1 MSELKLEFIGKQV
14 KDMYGTLMGNVV
26 GIITDTDGSIE
37 SVSVDCGDSGLKPLS
52 YEQLLV
58 QGDYVIFIPKWRLD
72 AQKLFRQKNLT
83 LKRIK
88 ALQHLVEED
97 DTMKEDSEIVYVK
110 YEKKLHELEEKEKS
124 INEKLKERLEEL
136 NESTKNIKSILF
148 DAKLQYKSHEISEE
162 TYLQVT
168 RYTKEL
174 MDHINLEKEEIN
186 NIKGRLEEQ
195 NLQNLENTL
204 PLPHSIQPE
213 EEDNKKENSKLSTTN
228 TNSVSPTIT
237 NTPTTTTT
245 TNNNK
250 TTSSSSTATVTAS
263 NTNNSNSSNA
273 SLPLSPTS
281 NDNNTQT
288 KLSYAD
294 ETDKYKQHASSNNN
308 NNTDHSN
315 QNKDKIEKSKSDN
328 ESNWLDH
335 VINN

>member
-1 MSELKLEFIGKQV
+1 MSELKLEFVGKQV

-26 GIITDTDGSIE
+26 GIITDTDGTIE
-37 SVSVDCGDSGLKPLS
+37 SVSVDCGDSGLKQLS

-88 ALQHLVEED
+88 ALQQLVEED
-97 DTMKEDSEIVYVK
+97 DSMKEDAEIVYIK

-124 INEKLKERLEEL
+124 INEKLKERLDEL
-136 NESTKNIKSILF
+136 NGSTKNIKSILF

-195 NLQNLENTL
+195 NLENTL
-204 PLPHSIQPE
+204 PLPHSIQPDE
-213 EEDNKKENSKLSTTN
+213 KENEKENTKLSTTINDTPN
-228 TNSVSPTIT
+228 TSS
-237 NTPTTTTT
+237 TTTT
-245 TNNNK
+245 
-250 TTSSSSTATVTAS
+250 TVTAS
-263 NTNNSNSSNA
+263 NTNNSNTSNT
-273 SLPLSPTS
+273 SLPVSSLS
-281 NDNNTQT
+281 NDNTQT
-288 KLSYAD
+288 KPSSYAD
-294 ETDKYKQHASSNNN
+294 ETDKYKQHASYNNN
-308 NNTDHSN
+308 NKDHSN
-315 QNKDKIEKSKSDN
+315 LNKDKIEKSNTDN
-328 ESNWLDH
+328 ESNWLDQ
-335 VINN
+335 VVNN

>member
-1 MSELKLEFIGKQV
+1 MSELKLEFVGKQV

-37 SVSVDCGDSGLKPLS
+37 SVSVDCGDSGLKQLS

-97 DTMKEDSEIVYVK
+97 DTMKEDAEIVYVK

-124 INEKLKERLEEL
+124 INEKLKERLDDL
-136 NESTKNIKSILF
+136 NGSTKNIKSILF

-195 NLQNLENTL
+195 NLENTL

-213 EEDNKKENSKLSTTN
+213 EEEKENSKIYTN
-228 TNSVSPTIT
+228 TNSVNPTIT
-237 NTPTTTTT
+237 NTPNATTTTT
-245 TNNNK
+245 T
-250 TTSSSSTATVTAS
+250 TVAAS
-263 NTNNSNSSNA
+263 NTNNSNSST
-273 SLPLSPTS
+273 LPVSSTS
-281 NDNNTQT
+281 DNTQT
-288 KLSYAD
+288 KHSYSA
-294 ETDKYKQHASSNNN
+294 ETDKYKQHVSSNNAD
-308 NNTDHSN
+308 TYSKPT
-315 QNKDKIEKSKSDN
+315 KDKIEKSTTDN
-328 ESNWLDH
+328 EGNWLDQ
-335 VINN
+335 V

>member
-26 GIITDTDGSIE
+26 GVITDTDGSIE

-97 DTMKEDSEIVYVK
+97 DTMKEDAEIVYVK

-195 NLQNLENTL
+195 NLENTL

-213 EEDNKKENSKLSTTN
+213 EEDNKKENPKLSTTN

-237 NTPTTTTT
+237 TTPT
-245 TNNNK
+245 NK
-250 TTSSSSTATVTAS
+250 TSSSSSTATVTAS

-273 SLPLSPTS
+273 SLPVSPTS
-281 NDNNTQT
+281 NDNNNNTQT
-288 KLSYAD
+288 KLSYAE

-308 NNTDHSN
+308 ADHSN
-315 QNKDKIEKSKSDN
+315 QNKDKIEKSNTDN

>member
-1 MSELKLEFIGKQV
+1 MSELKLEFVGKQV

-26 GIITDTDGSIE
+26 GVITDTDGSIE
-37 SVSVDCGDSGLKPLS
+37 SVSVDCGDSGLKQLS

-97 DTMKEDSEIVYVK
+97 DTMKEDAEIVYVK
-110 YEKKLHELEEKEKS
+110 YEKKLDELEEKEKS

-195 NLQNLENTL
+195 NLENTL

-213 EEDNKKENSKLSTTN
+213 EEDNKKEKENPKLSTTN

-237 NTPTTTTT
+237 TTPT
-245 TNNNK
+245 NK
-250 TTSSSSTATVTAS
+250 TSSSSSSSTATVTAS

-273 SLPLSPTS
+273 SLPVSPTS
-281 NDNNTQT
+281 NDNNNTQT
-288 KLSYAD
+288 KLSYAE

-308 NNTDHSN
+308 ADHSN
-315 QNKDKIEKSKSDN
+315 QNKEKIEKSNTDN

>member
-1 MSELKLEFIGKQV
+1 MSELKLEFVGKQV

-26 GIITDTDGSIE
+26 GVITDTDGSIE
-37 SVSVDCGDSGLKPLS
+37 SVSVDCGDSGLKQLS

-97 DTMKEDSEIVYVK
+97 DTMKEDAEIVYVK
-110 YEKKLHELEEKEKS
+110 YEKKLDELEEKEKS

-136 NESTKNIKSILF
+136 NQSTKNIKSILF

-195 NLQNLENTL
+195 NLENTL

-213 EEDNKKENSKLSTTN
+213 EEDNKKEKENPKLSTTN

-237 NTPTTTTT
+237 TTPT
-245 TNNNK
+245 NK
-250 TTSSSSTATVTAS
+250 TSSSSSTATVTAS

-273 SLPLSPTS
+273 SLPVSPTS
-281 NDNNTQT
+281 NDNNNTQT
-288 KLSYAD
+288 KLSYAE

-308 NNTDHSN
+308 ADHSN
-315 QNKDKIEKSKSDN
+315 QNKDKIEKSNTDN

>member
-1 MSELKLEFIGKQV
+1 MSELKLEFVGKQV

-97 DTMKEDSEIVYVK
+97 DTMKEDAEIVYVK
-110 YEKKLHELEEKEKS
+110 YEKKLHQLEEKEKS

-195 NLQNLENTL
+195 NLENTL
-204 PLPHSIQPE
+204 PLPHSIQQE
-213 EEDNKKENSKLSTTN
+213 REDNEKENPILSA
-228 TNSVSPTIT
+228 TIT
-237 NTPTTTTT
+237 NTSTTP
-245 TNNNK
+245 NNNK
-250 TTSSSSTATVTAS
+250 SSSTSTSTTATVTAS
-263 NTNNSNSSNA
+263 NTNNSNSSNTNT
-273 SLPLSPTS
+273 SLPLSSSTS

-288 KLSYAD
+288 KLSYSD
-294 ETDKYKQHASSNNN
+294 ETDKYKQQTSSNNN
-308 NNTDHSN
+308 NNADYSN
-315 QNKDKIEKSKSDN
+315 QNKDKIEEKSKSEN
-328 ESNWLDH
+328 EANWLDN

>member
-1 MSELKLEFIGKQV
+1 MSELKLEFVGKQV

-26 GIITDTDGSIE
+26 GVITDTDGSIE

-97 DTMKEDSEIVYVK
+97 DTMKEDAEIVYVK
-110 YEKKLHELEEKEKS
+110 YEKKLHELEEKEKT

-195 NLQNLENTL
+195 NLENTL
-204 PLPHSIQPE
+204 PLPHSIQQE
-213 EEDNKKENSKLSTTN
+213 KEDNEKENPILSAA
-228 TNSVSPTIT
+228 TIT
-237 NTPTTTTT
+237 NTSTTP
-245 TNNNK
+245 NNNK
-250 TTSSSSTATVTAS
+250 SSSSSTTATVTAS
-263 NTNNSNSSNA
+263 NTNNSNSSNTNT
-273 SLPLSPTS
+273 SLPLSSSTS

-288 KLSYAD
+288 KLSYSD
-294 ETDKYKQHASSNNN
+294 ETDKYKQQTSSNNN
-308 NNTDHSN
+308 NNNADYSN
-315 QNKDKIEKSKSDN
+315 QNKDKIEEKSKSEN
-328 ESNWLDH
+328 EANWLDN

>member
-1 MSELKLEFIGKQV
+1 MSELKLEFVGKQV
-14 KDMYGTLMGNVV
+14 KDMYGTLMGKVV
-26 GIITDTDGSIE
+26 GVITDTDGSIE
-37 SVSVDCGDSGLKPLS
+37 SVSVDCGDSGLKQLS

-97 DTMKEDSEIVYVK
+97 DTMKEDAEIVYVK
-110 YEKKLHELEEKEKS
+110 YEKKLDELEEKEKS
-124 INEKLKERLEEL
+124 INDKLKERLDEL

-186 NIKGRLEEQ
+186 NIKSRLEE
-195 NLQNLENTL
+195 QNLENTL

-213 EEDNKKENSKLSTTN
+213 EEKDNEKENTNLSTTN
-228 TNSVSPTIT
+228 TKPVSPTIT
-237 NTPTTTTT
+237 NTP
-245 TNNNK
+245 N
-250 TTSSSSTATVTAS
+250 TSSSSTVTAS
-263 NTNNSNSSNA
+263 NTNNSNSSNT
-273 SLPLSPTS
+273 SLPVSSTS
-281 NDNNTQT
+281 NDNTQT
-288 KLSYAD
+288 KLTYAG

-308 NNTDHSN
+308 DDDADHSN
-315 QNKDKIEKSKSDN
+315 INKDKIEKSDTDN
-328 ESNWLDH
+328 ESNWLDQ

>member
-1 MSELKLEFIGKQV
+1 MSELKLEFVGKQV

-37 SVSVDCGDSGLKPLS
+37 SVSVDCGDSGLKQLS

-97 DTMKEDSEIVYVK
+97 DTMKEDAEIVYVK
-110 YEKKLHELEEKEKS
+110 YEKKLDELEEKEKS
-124 INEKLKERLEEL
+124 INEKLKERLDDL
-136 NESTKNIKSILF
+136 NKSTKNIKSILF

-186 NIKGRLEEQ
+186 NIKGRLQE
-195 NLQNLENTL
+195 QNLENTL
-204 PLPHSIQPE
+204 PLPHSIQQSEKE
-213 EEDNKKENSKLSTTN
+213 EKENSKIYTK
-228 TNSVSPTIT
+228 TNSINPSIT
-237 NTPTTTTT
+237 NTPNTTTTT
-245 TNNNK
+245 
-250 TTSSSSTATVTAS
+250 TVTAS
-263 NTNNSNSSNA
+263 NTNNSASSSSSSSNT
-273 SLPLSPTS
+273 SLPVSSTS
-281 NDNNTQT
+281 DNIQT
-288 KLSYAD
+288 KHSYSA
-294 ETDKYKQHASSNNN
+294 ETDKQHVPSNNAN
-308 NNTDHSN
+308 LHSKPT
-315 QNKDKIEKSKSDN
+315 KDEIEKSTIDN
-328 ESNWLDH
+328 EANWLDQ

>member
-1 MSELKLEFIGKQV
+1 MSELKLEFVGKQV

-37 SVSVDCGDSGLKPLS
+37 SVSVDCGDSGLKQLS

-97 DTMKEDSEIVYVK
+97 DTMKEDAEIVYVK
-110 YEKKLHELEEKEKS
+110 YEKKLDELEEKEKS
-124 INEKLKERLEEL
+124 INEKLKERLDEL

-186 NIKGRLEEQ
+186 NIKSRLEE
-195 NLQNLENTL
+195 QNLENTL
-204 PLPHSIQPE
+204 PLPHSMQPE
-213 EEDNKKENSKLSTTN
+213 EEDNKKEKENPKLSTTN

-237 NTPTTTTT
+237 TTPT
-245 TNNNK
+245 NK
-250 TTSSSSTATVTAS
+250 TSSSSTTATVTAS

-273 SLPLSPTS
+273 SLPVSPTS
-281 NDNNTQT
+281 NDNNNTQT
-288 KLSYAD
+288 KLSYAE

-308 NNTDHSN
+308 ADHSN
-315 QNKDKIEKSKSDN
+315 QNKEKIEKSNTDN

>member
-1 MSELKLEFIGKQV
+1 MSELKLEFVGKQV
-14 KDMYGTLMGNVV
+14 KDMYGTLMGNVIGV
-26 GIITDTDGSIE
+26 ITDTDGSIE
-37 SVSVDCGDSGLKPLS
+37 SVSVDCGDSGLKQLS

-97 DTMKEDSEIVYVK
+97 DTMKEDAEIVYVK
-110 YEKKLHELEEKEKS
+110 YEKKLDELEEKEKS

-195 NLQNLENTL
+195 NLENTL

-213 EEDNKKENSKLSTTN
+213 EKENEKENTKLSTTN
-228 TNSVSPTIT
+228 KNSVSPTIT
-237 NTPTTTTT
+237 NTPNTSSTTTT
-245 TNNNK
+245 
-250 TTSSSSTATVTAS
+250 TVTAS
-263 NTNNSNSSNA
+263 NTNNSNTSNTNTSLPVSSSSN
-273 SLPLSPTS
+273 
-281 NDNNTQT
+281 DNTQT
-288 KLSYAD
+288 KPSYAG
-294 ETDKYKQHASSNNN
+294 ETDKYKQHASYNNN
-308 NNTDHSN
+308 NNDHSN
-315 QNKDKIEKSKSDN
+315 LNKDKIEESNIDN
-328 ESNWLDH
+328 ESNWLDQ
-335 VINN
+335 VVNN

>member
-1 MSELKLEFIGKQV
+1 MSELKLEFVGKQV
-14 KDMYGTLMGNVV
+14 KDMYGTLMGNVIGV
-26 GIITDTDGSIE
+26 ITDTDGSIE
-37 SVSVDCGDSGLKPLS
+37 SVSVDCGDSGLKQLS

-97 DTMKEDSEIVYVK
+97 DTMKEDAEIVYVK
-110 YEKKLHELEEKEKS
+110 YEKKLDELEEKEKS

-195 NLQNLENTL
+195 NLENTL
-204 PLPHSIQPE
+204 PLPDSIQPE
-213 EEDNKKENSKLSTTN
+213 EEDNKKEKEDPKLSTTN

-237 NTPTTTTT
+237 TTPT
-245 TNNNK
+245 NK
-250 TTSSSSTATVTAS
+250 TSSSSSTATVTAS
-263 NTNNSNSSNA
+263 NTNNSTSSNT
-273 SLPLSPTS
+273 SLPVSPTS
-281 NDNNTQT
+281 NDNNNTQT
-288 KLSYAD
+288 KLSYAE

-308 NNTDHSN
+308 ADHSN
-315 QNKDKIEKSKSDN
+315 QNKDKIEKSNTDN

>member
-1 MSELKLEFIGKQV
+1 MSELKLEFVGKQV

-26 GIITDTDGSIE
+26 GVITDTDGSIE
-37 SVSVDCGDSGLKPLS
+37 SVSVDCGDSGLKQLS

-97 DTMKEDSEIVYVK
+97 DTMKEDAEIVYVK
-110 YEKKLHELEEKEKS
+110 YEKKLDELEEKEKS

-195 NLQNLENTL
+195 NLENTL

-213 EEDNKKENSKLSTTN
+213 EEDNKKEKEDPKLSTTN
-228 TNSVSPTIT
+228 TNSVSPPIT
-237 NTPTTTTT
+237 TTPT
-245 TNNNK
+245 NK
-250 TTSSSSTATVTAS
+250 TSSSSSTATVTAS

-273 SLPLSPTS
+273 SLPVSPTS
-281 NDNNTQT
+281 NDNNNTQT
-288 KLSYAD
+288 KLSYAE

-308 NNTDHSN
+308 ADHSN
-315 QNKDKIEKSKSDN
+315 QNKDKIEKSNTDN

>member
-1 MSELKLEFIGKQV
+1 MSELKLEFVGKQV

-37 SVSVDCGDSGLKPLS
+37 SVSVDCGDSGLKQLS

-97 DTMKEDSEIVYVK
+97 DTMKEDAEIVYVK

-124 INEKLKERLEEL
+124 INEKLKERLDDL
-136 NESTKNIKSILF
+136 NGSTKNIKSILF

-195 NLQNLENTL
+195 NLENTL

-213 EEDNKKENSKLSTTN
+213 KEDNNKEKENPKLSTTN

-237 NTPTTTTT
+237 TTPT
-245 TNNNK
+245 NK
-250 TTSSSSTATVTAS
+250 TSSSSSTATVTAS

-273 SLPLSPTS
+273 SLPVSPTS
-281 NDNNTQT
+281 NDDNNTQT
-288 KLSYAD
+288 KLSYAE

-308 NNTDHSN
+308 ADHSN
-315 QNKDKIEKSKSDN
+315 QNKEKIEKSNTDN

-335 VINN
+335 VINNNN

>member
-1 MSELKLEFIGKQV
+1 MSELKLEFVGKQV

-26 GIITDTDGSIE
+26 GVITDTDGSIE
-37 SVSVDCGDSGLKPLS
+37 SVSVDCGDSGLKQLS

-88 ALQHLVEED
+88 ALQGLVEED
-97 DTMKEDSEIVYVK
+97 DTMKEDAEIVYVK
-110 YEKKLHELEEKEKS
+110 YEKKLNELEEKEKS
-124 INEKLKERLEEL
+124 INEKLKERLDEL

-168 RYTKEL
+168 KYTKEL

-186 NIKGRLEEQ
+186 NIKSKLEE
-195 NLQNLENTL
+195 QNLENTL

-213 EEDNKKENSKLSTTN
+213 EENIKLSTSN

-237 NTPTTTTT
+237 KTP
-245 TNNNK
+245 N
-250 TTSSSSTATVTAS
+250 TTSSSSTTVTAS
-263 NTNNSNSSNA
+263 NTNNSNSSNT
-273 SLPLSPTS
+273 SLPVSSTS
-281 NDNNTQT
+281 NDDNTQT
-288 KLSYAD
+288 KFSYAG

-308 NNTDHSN
+308 NADHS
-315 QNKDKIEKSKSDN
+315 KDKMEKSNTED
-328 ESNWLDH
+328 ESNWLDQ

>member
-1 MSELKLEFIGKQV
+1 MSELKLEFVGKQV

-37 SVSVDCGDSGLKPLS
+37 SVSVDCGDSGLKQLS

-88 ALQHLVEED
+88 ALQQLVEED
-97 DTMKEDSEIVYVK
+97 DTMKEDAEIVYVK

-124 INEKLKERLEEL
+124 INEKLKERLDEL
-136 NESTKNIKSILF
+136 NGSTKNIKSILF

-168 RYTKEL
+168 SYTKEL

-195 NLQNLENTL
+195 NLENTL
-204 PLPHSIQPE
+204 PLPPSIQPE
-213 EEDNKKENSKLSTTN
+213 EKENEKENTKLST
-228 TNSVSPTIT
+228 TIT
-237 NTPTTTTT
+237 NTPNTSSTTTT
-245 TNNNK
+245 
-250 TTSSSSTATVTAS
+250 TVTAS
-263 NTNNSNSSNA
+263 NTNNSNTSNTSLPVSSSSN
-273 SLPLSPTS
+273 
-281 NDNNTQT
+281 DNTQT
-288 KLSYAD
+288 KPSYAG
-294 ETDKYKQHASSNNN
+294 ETDKYKQHASYNNN
-308 NNTDHSN
+308 NNDHSN
-315 QNKDKIEKSKSDN
+315 LNKDKIEKSNIDNESIDN
-328 ESNWLDH
+328 ESNWLDQ
-335 VINN
+335 VVNN

>member
-97 DTMKEDSEIVYVK
+97 DTMKEDAEIVYVK

-168 RYTKEL
+168 RYTK
-174 MDHINLEKEEIN
+174 
-186 NIKGRLEEQ
+186 
-195 NLQNLENTL
+195 
-204 PLPHSIQPE
+204 
-213 EEDNKKENSKLSTTN
+213 
-228 TNSVSPTIT
+228 
-237 NTPTTTTT
+237 
-245 TNNNK
+245 
-250 TTSSSSTATVTAS
+250 
-263 NTNNSNSSNA
+263 
-273 SLPLSPTS
+273 
-281 NDNNTQT
+281 
-288 KLSYAD
+288 
-294 ETDKYKQHASSNNN
+294 
-308 NNTDHSN
+308 
-315 QNKDKIEKSKSDN
+315 
-328 ESNWLDH
+328 
-335 VINN
+335 

>member
-1 MSELKLEFIGKQV
+1 
-14 KDMYGTLMGNVV
+14 MYGTLMGKVV
-26 GIITDTDGSIE
+26 GVITDTDGSIE
-37 SVSVDCGDSGLKPLS
+37 SVSVDCGDSGLKQLS

-97 DTMKEDSEIVYVK
+97 DTMKEDAEIVYVK
-110 YEKKLHELEEKEKS
+110 YEKKLDELEEKEKS
-124 INEKLKERLEEL
+124 INEKLKERLDEL

-186 NIKGRLEEQ
+186 NIKSRLEE
-195 NLQNLENTL
+195 QNLENTL

-213 EEDNKKENSKLSTTN
+213 EEKDNEKENTNLSTTN
-228 TNSVSPTIT
+228 TKPVSPTIT
-237 NTPTTTTT
+237 NTP
-245 TNNNK
+245 N
-250 TTSSSSTATVTAS
+250 TSSSSSTVTAS
-263 NTNNSNSSNA
+263 NTNNSNSSNT
-273 SLPLSPTS
+273 SLPVSSTS
-281 NDNNTQT
+281 NDNTQT
-288 KLSYAD
+288 KLTYAG

-308 NNTDHSN
+308 NDDNDADHTN
-315 QNKDKIEKSKSDN
+315 INKDKIEKSDTDN
-328 ESNWLDH
+328 ESNWLDQ

>member
-1 MSELKLEFIGKQV
+1 MSELKLEFVGKQV

-37 SVSVDCGDSGLKPLS
+37 SVSVDCGDSGLKQLS

-88 ALQHLVEED
+88 ALQQLVEED
-97 DTMKEDSEIVYVK
+97 DTMKEDAEIVYVK

-124 INEKLKERLEEL
+124 INEKLKERLDEL
-136 NESTKNIKSILF
+136 NGSTKNIKSILF

-168 RYTKEL
+168 SYTKEL

-195 NLQNLENTL
+195 NLENTL

-213 EEDNKKENSKLSTTN
+213 EKENEKENTKLST
-228 TNSVSPTIT
+228 TIT
-237 NTPTTTTT
+237 NTPNTSSTTTT
-245 TNNNK
+245 
-250 TTSSSSTATVTAS
+250 TVTAS
-263 NTNNSNSSNA
+263 NTNNSNTSNTSLPVSSSSN
-273 SLPLSPTS
+273 
-281 NDNNTQT
+281 DNTQT
-288 KLSYAD
+288 KPSYAG
-294 ETDKYKQHASSNNN
+294 ETDKYKQHASYNNN
-308 NNTDHSN
+308 NNDHSN
-315 QNKDKIEKSKSDN
+315 LNKDKIEKSNIDNESIDN
-328 ESNWLDH
+328 ESNWLDQ
-335 VINN
+335 VVNN

>member
-97 DTMKEDSEIVYVK
+97 DTMKEDAEIVYVK

-308 NNTDHSN
+308 NTDHSN

>member
-1 MSELKLEFIGKQV
+1 MSELKLEFVGKQV
-14 KDMYGTLMGNVV
+14 KDMYGTLMGNVIGV
-26 GIITDTDGSIE
+26 ITDTDGSIE
-37 SVSVDCGDSGLKPLS
+37 SVSVDCGDSGLKQLS

-97 DTMKEDSEIVYVK
+97 DTMKEDAEIVYVK
-110 YEKKLHELEEKEKS
+110 YEKKLDELEEKEKS
-124 INEKLKERLEEL
+124 IDEKLKERLEEL

-195 NLQNLENTL
+195 NLENTL

-213 EEDNKKENSKLSTTN
+213 EEDNKKEKEDPKLSTTN

-237 NTPTTTTT
+237 TTPT
-245 TNNNK
+245 NK
-250 TTSSSSTATVTAS
+250 TSSSSSTATVTAS
-263 NTNNSNSSNA
+263 NTNNSNSSNT
-273 SLPLSPTS
+273 SLPVSPTS
-281 NDNNTQT
+281 NDNNNTQT
-288 KLSYAD
+288 KLSYAE

-308 NNTDHSN
+308 ADHSN
-315 QNKDKIEKSKSDN
+315 QNKDKIEKSNTDN

>member
-1 MSELKLEFIGKQV
+1 MSELKLEFVGKQV

-26 GIITDTDGSIE
+26 GVITDTDGSIE
-37 SVSVDCGDSGLKPLS
+37 SVSVDCGDSGLKQLS

-97 DTMKEDSEIVYVK
+97 DTMKEDAEIVYVK
-110 YEKKLHELEEKEKS
+110 YEKKLDELEEKEKS

-195 NLQNLENTL
+195 NLENTL

-213 EEDNKKENSKLSTTN
+213 EEDNKKEKENPKLSTTN

-237 NTPTTTTT
+237 TTPT
-245 TNNNK
+245 NK
-250 TTSSSSTATVTAS
+250 TSSSSSTATVTAS
-263 NTNNSNSSNA
+263 NTNNSTSSNT
-273 SLPLSPTS
+273 SLPVSPTS
-281 NDNNTQT
+281 NDNNNTQT
-288 KLSYAD
+288 KLSYAE

-308 NNTDHSN
+308 ADHSN
-315 QNKDKIEKSKSDN
+315 QNKEKIEKSNTDN

>member
-26 GIITDTDGSIE
+26 GVITDTDGSIE
-37 SVSVDCGDSGLKPLS
+37 SVSVDCGDSGLKQLS

-88 ALQHLVEED
+88 ALQGLVEED
-97 DTMKEDSEIVYVK
+97 DTMKEDAEIVYVK

-124 INEKLKERLEEL
+124 INEKLKERLGEL
-136 NESTKNIKSILF
+136 NGSTKNIKSILF

-168 RYTKEL
+168 KYTKEL

-186 NIKGRLEEQ
+186 NIKSKLEE
-195 NLQNLENTL
+195 QNLENTL

-213 EEDNKKENSKLSTTN
+213 EEDNEKENIKLSTSN

-237 NTPTTTTT
+237 NTP
-245 TNNNK
+245 N
-250 TTSSSSTATVTAS
+250 TTSSSSTTVTAS
-263 NTNNSNSSNA
+263 NTNNSNSSNT
-273 SLPLSPTS
+273 SLPVSSTS
-281 NDNNTQT
+281 TDDNTQT
-288 KLSYAD
+288 KFSYAD
-294 ETDKYKQHASSNNN
+294 ETDKYKQHATSNNN
-308 NNTDHSN
+308 NNTDHS
-315 QNKDKIEKSKSDN
+315 KDKMEKSNTED
-328 ESNWLDH
+328 ESNWLDQ

>member
-1 MSELKLEFIGKQV
+1 MSELKLEFVGKQV

-37 SVSVDCGDSGLKPLS
+37 SVSVDCGDSGLKQLS

-97 DTMKEDSEIVYVK
+97 DTMKEDAEIVYVK

-124 INEKLKERLEEL
+124 INEKLKERLAEL

-168 RYTKEL
+168 RYTKEV
-174 MDHINLEKEEIN
+174 IN

-195 NLQNLENTL
+195 NLHNLENTV

-237 NTPTTTTT
+237 NTPTTT

>member
-1 MSELKLEFIGKQV
+1 MSELKLEFVGKQV

-37 SVSVDCGDSGLKPLS
+37 SVSVDCGDSGLKQLS

-88 ALQHLVEED
+88 ALQQLVEED
-97 DTMKEDSEIVYVK
+97 DTMKEDAEIVYVR
-110 YEKKLHELEEKEKS
+110 YEKKLDELEEKEKS
-124 INEKLKERLEEL
+124 INEKLKERLDEL
-136 NESTKNIKSILF
+136 NRSTKNIKSILF

-168 RYTKEL
+168 RYTKDL

-195 NLQNLENTL
+195 NLENTL
-204 PLPHSIQPE
+204 PLPHSIQSE
-213 EEDNKKENSKLSTTN
+213 EEEKENSKIYTD
-228 TNSVSPTIT
+228 TNSINPTIN
-237 NTPTTTTT
+237 NTSKTTTT
-245 TNNNK
+245 
-250 TTSSSSTATVTAS
+250 TVTAS

-273 SLPLSPTS
+273 SLPVSSTS
-281 NDNNTQT
+281 DNNNDIQT
-288 KLSYAD
+288 KPSYSA
-294 ETDKYKQHASSNNN
+294 ETEKYKQHIPSNNADLDSKP
-308 NNTDHSN
+308 TT
-315 QNKDKIEKSKSDN
+315 KDEIEKSTTDN
-328 ESNWLDH
+328 EANWLDQ

>member
-1 MSELKLEFIGKQV
+1 MSELKLEFVGKQV

-26 GIITDTDGSIE
+26 GVITDTDGSIE
-37 SVSVDCGDSGLKPLS
+37 SVSVDCGDSGLKQLS

-97 DTMKEDSEIVYVK
+97 DTMKEDAEIVYVK
-110 YEKKLHELEEKEKS
+110 YEKKLDELEEKEKS

-195 NLQNLENTL
+195 NLENTL
-204 PLPHSIQPE
+204 PLPDSIQPE
-213 EEDNKKENSKLSTTN
+213 EEDNKKEKEDPKLSTTN

-237 NTPTTTTT
+237 TTPT
-245 TNNNK
+245 NK
-250 TTSSSSTATVTAS
+250 TSSSSSTATVTAS

-273 SLPLSPTS
+273 SLPVSPTS
-281 NDNNTQT
+281 NDNNNNTQT
-288 KLSYAD
+288 KLSYAE

-308 NNTDHSN
+308 ADHSN
-315 QNKDKIEKSKSDN
+315 QNKDKIEKSNTDN

>member
-1 MSELKLEFIGKQV
+1 MSELKLEFVGKQV

-37 SVSVDCGDSGLKPLS
+37 SVSVDCGDSGLKQLS

-88 ALQHLVEED
+88 ALQQLVEED
-97 DTMKEDSEIVYVK
+97 DTMKEDAEIVYVK
-110 YEKKLHELEEKEKS
+110 YEKKLDELEEKEKS
-124 INEKLKERLEEL
+124 INEKLKERLDEL
-136 NESTKNIKSILF
+136 NRSTKNIKSILF

-168 RYTKEL
+168 RYTKDL

-195 NLQNLENTL
+195 NLENTL
-204 PLPHSIQPE
+204 PLPHSIQSE
-213 EEDNKKENSKLSTTN
+213 EEEKENSKIYTD
-228 TNSVSPTIT
+228 TNSINPTIN
-237 NTPTTTTT
+237 NTPKTTT
-245 TNNNK
+245 
-250 TTSSSSTATVTAS
+250 TVTAS

-273 SLPLSPTS
+273 SLPVSSTS
-281 NDNNTQT
+281 DNNDIQT
-288 KLSYAD
+288 KPSYSA
-294 ETDKYKQHASSNNN
+294 ETEKYKQHIPSNNADLDSKP
-308 NNTDHSN
+308 TT
-315 QNKDKIEKSKSDN
+315 KDEIEKSTTDN
-328 ESNWLDH
+328 EANWLDQ

>member
-1 MSELKLEFIGKQV
+1 MSELKLEFVGKQV
-14 KDMYGTLMGNVV
+14 KDMYGTLMGNVIGV
-26 GIITDTDGSIE
+26 ITDTDGSIE
-37 SVSVDCGDSGLKPLS
+37 SVSVDCGNSGLKQLS

-97 DTMKEDSEIVYVK
+97 DTMKEDAEIVYVK
-110 YEKKLHELEEKEKS
+110 YEKKLDELEEKEKS

-195 NLQNLENTL
+195 NLENTL
-204 PLPHSIQPE
+204 PLPDSIQPE
-213 EEDNKKENSKLSTTN
+213 EEDNKKEKENPKLSTTN

-237 NTPTTTTT
+237 TTPT
-245 TNNNK
+245 NK
-250 TTSSSSTATVTAS
+250 TSSSSSTATVTAS

-273 SLPLSPTS
+273 SLPVSPTS
-281 NDNNTQT
+281 NDNDNNNNTQT
-288 KLSYAD
+288 KLSYAE

-308 NNTDHSN
+308 ADHSN
-315 QNKDKIEKSKSDN
+315 QNKDKIEKSNTDN